1 MQPRPIGRGCSFALW
16 NKAAALPPAAHRADD
31 LCKAYPIERGG
42 DLSGAGSP
50 PAPGTSHGAGR
61 RSVRRR
67 FPAGAGDVPWGG
79 AAVCPEKVPRRR
91 RGRPLGRGGDLFGEG
106 SPPASRAS
114 HGAGRSS
121 VLSRWEK
128 GAYSLI
134 FPLLFLHFLPDCLTI
149 NIFFGPRGRR
159 HSRRGAA
166 GAQDR
171 TPARGLLSAAFRP
184 GPAAT
189 RPSRRGFFSF
199 LSFAPQ
205 TRRKIRPNRPI
216 RPAPRRPRKEQ
227 DTYV

>member
-1 MQPRPIGRGCSFALW
+1 MQPRPIGARLFFCPLEQSRRP
-16 NKAAALPPAAHRADD
+16 LPPT
-31 LCKAYPIERGG
+31 G
-42 DLSGAGSP
+42 
-50 PAPGTSHGAGR
+50 PGTFAR
-61 RSVRRR
+61 
-67 FPAGAGDVPWGG
+67 PIPWGG
-79 AAVCPEKVPRRR
+79 APACSEKVPRRH
-91 RGRPLGRGGDLFGEG
+91 RGRPLGRGAPRFFLDGK
-106 SPPASRAS
+106 R
-114 HGAGRSS
+114 
-121 VLSRWEK
+121 

-205 TRRKIRPNRPI
+205 TRRKIRPHRPI